1 MSMEFFTWP
10 WMKKFLEKIQ
20 KFKYKHITSSL
31 SLYLMVLVS
40 ITSNIGCMKIS
51 KLRRKIERNGQNS
64 NQFTPDKDYDGMI
77 FAKDGGLWQ
86 GQLHIYQMP
95 FYYIDYTLAQTCAFQ
110 FWIKNE
116 KDSSLAWK
124 NYLNLCRRRK
134 FILVKLVNLAKLTS
148 PFEEG
153 CLQAVV

>member
-1 MSMEFFTWP
+1 MYENIEASPKARKRKW
-10 WMKKFLEKIQ
+10 LELESV
-20 KFKYKHITSSL
+20 Y
-31 SLYLMVLVS
+31 M
-40 ITSNIGCMKIS
+40 
-51 KLRRKIERNGQNS
+51 
-64 NQFTPDKDYDGMI
+64 PDKDYNGMI

-124 NYLNLCRRRK
+124 NYLNLCRAGGSLS
-134 FILVKLVNLAKLTS
+134 FVKLVNLAKLTS

-153 CLQAVV
+153 CLQAVVSKVEKWLKNFDLGSICS